1 MASFFEE
8 LRRRNVF
15 KVGIAYLAMTWLLM
29 QVTDLVLSAFG
40 VDMGVMRTLIIMFA
54 VGFPISVGA
63 AWAYELTPEG
73 VKRSE
78 DVSPQRSIAQCAT

>member
-15 KVGIAYLAMTWLLM
+15 KVGIAYLAMTWMIM
-29 QVTDLVLSAFG
+29 QVAELVLTAFAA
-40 VDMGVMRTLIIMFA
+40 DTGVMQALIIVFA
-54 VGFPISVGA
+54 VGFPIAVGV

-78 DVSPQRSIAQCAT
+78 DVAPLAS